1 MASTDSRLPGE
12 PPSARRLLRST
23 VLAFVVAMGLLVTV
37 VLPAE
42 YGVDPTGIGRVLGL
56 QEMGRIKVALA
67 REAEAEAETEAAAEP
82 AEAPSPEVSVPT
94 PVAGDLARSD
104 TTVVTVPPNRG
115 IEIKLVMDSGAQAT
129 YVWRTDRGVVN
140 SELHGDSL
148 NAPANDY
155 ISYRKR
161 LAVPADSGEF
171 TAAFDGFHGWFWR
184 NRTAEAVTITLQT
197 RGAYREV
204 KLP

>member
-1 MASTDSRLPGE
+1 MASTNSRLPGE

-23 VLAFVVAMGLLVTV
+23 VLAFVVAVGLLVTV

-67 REAEAEAETEAAAEP
+67 REAEAEAAAEP
-82 AEAPSPEVSVPT
+82 AVAVPPAASLQAPA
-94 PVAGDLARSD
+94 AGGLMRSD
-104 TTVVTVPPNRG
+104 TTVVTVAPNRG
-115 IEIKLVMDSGAQAT
+115 IEVKLVMDSGAQAT

-161 LAVPADSGEF
+161 LAVPADSGQF

-184 NRTAEAVTITLQT
+184 NRTGEAVTITLHT

-204 KLP
+204 KGP